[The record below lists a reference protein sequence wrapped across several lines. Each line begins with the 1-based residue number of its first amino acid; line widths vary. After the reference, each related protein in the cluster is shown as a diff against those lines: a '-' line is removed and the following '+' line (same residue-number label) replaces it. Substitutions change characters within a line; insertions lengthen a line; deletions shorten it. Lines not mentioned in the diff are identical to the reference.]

1 MLEVERS
8 ELLEREVL
16 ELERVLLEVEL
27 LEAGGQMLLLR
38 RASWMMVR
46 TSAAVTAALADAG
59 VERGGG
65 VGGSW
70 WSTGRIRRS
79 LMGLP

>member
-65 VGGSW
+65 VGGGVGGVRVGYV
-70 WSTGRIRRS
+70 GR
-79 LMGLP
+79 

>member
-65 VGGSW
+65 VGGVGGVRVGYV
-70 WSTGRIRRS
+70 GR
-79 LMGLP
+79 